1 MAFLSF
7 LIVVALVV
15 CHNPKQLPEE
25 KSEELP
31 VFNLEAVAGGNRTKC
46 VYVE

>member
-1 MAFLSF
+1 MAFLAFLSF

-31 VFNLEAVAGGNRTKC
+31 VL
-46 VYVE
+46 YL

>member
-31 VFNLEAVAGGNRTKC
+31 VFNLEAVAEET
-46 VYVE
+46 VP